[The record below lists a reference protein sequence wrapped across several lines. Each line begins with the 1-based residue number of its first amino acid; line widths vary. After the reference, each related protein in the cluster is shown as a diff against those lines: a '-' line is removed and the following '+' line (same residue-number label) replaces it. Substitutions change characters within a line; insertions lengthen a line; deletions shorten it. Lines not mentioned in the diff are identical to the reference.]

1 MASPSDETWP
11 ELSFEDRIGSATFN
25 VFNSKFLQARVHR
38 YTKVRNHTE
47 HQC

>member
-1 MASPSDETWP
+1 MKRVSSALPV
-11 ELSFEDRIGSATFN
+11 GSATFN